1 MGVENVVKYYVLT
14 NKLKNVIRKGWKDWK
29 VKRNRIES
37 VAEHIYG
44 VQQLAI
50 AMYSEFKYDINI
62 YKVIMML
69 AVHEVEEIIIGD
81 LTCFDIK
88 AEDKEKLGHEAIEK
102 VLGNLLNKDEIKS
115 LILEF
120 DERKTKEAIF
130 AYHCDK
136 MECDLQ
142 CRIYDEENC
151 VDMNDQEDNKTFH
164 DKRVQEIINSGDRE
178 WSSMWLEFDRSKY
191 SDDENFIKVLEYIKD
206 NKITK

>member
-14 NKLKNVIRKGWKDWK
+14 NKLKNVIRTGWKDWK

-37 VAEHIYG
+37 VAEHVYG

-62 YKVIMML
+62 YRVIMML
-69 AVHEVEEIIIGD
+69 AVHEIEEIIIGD
-81 LTCFDIK
+81 LTCFDIS
-88 AEDKEKLGHEAIEK
+88 ASDKEKLGHDAIEK
-102 VLGNLLNKDEIKS
+102 VLQNLVNKDEIKS

-164 DKRVQEIINSGDRE
+164 DKRVQEIINSGDKE
-178 WSSMWLEFDRSKY
+178 WSNMWLEFDRPKY
-191 SDDENFIKVLEYIKD
+191 IDDENFINVLNYVKTH
-206 NKITK
+206 KITK